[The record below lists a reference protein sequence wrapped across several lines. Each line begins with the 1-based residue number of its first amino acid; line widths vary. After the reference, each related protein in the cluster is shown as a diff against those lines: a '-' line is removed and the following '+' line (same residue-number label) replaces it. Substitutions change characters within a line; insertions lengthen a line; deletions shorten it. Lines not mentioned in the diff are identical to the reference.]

1 MLITFRNMLREIIIA
16 MQSYGEAHHFI
27 SRHRLWKWII
37 IPGIIYSVLFV
48 FGFYL
53 FWISSGEA
61 IDFMLTRS
69 GLKTWLE
76 RLQDSWLQ
84 YLFIVG
90 NMILML
96 ILLLYYFSLFKYLFL
111 ILGSP
116 LFAFLSEK
124 TESIIENRE
133 FPVTAARVLSDAAR
147 SIALSLRN
155 MLWQSVYVISIL
167 ILTIIPVVGWIA
179 PLLTL
184 LLESYYLG
192 FSMLDYSC
200 ERHRMSPSAS
210 IRFISTHKGL
220 AIGNGMVFYIMHLLP
235 VAGWVLA
242 PGYAVVASTLSLSR
256 ARKQNLIPAL

>member
-1 MLITFRNMLREIIIA
+1 MLREIIIA
-16 MQSYGEAHHFI
+16 MQSYGEAHRFI

-48 FGFYL
+48 LGFYL
-53 FWISSGEA
+53 FWTSSGEA
-61 IDFMLTRS
+61 IDFMLTRT
-69 GLKTWLE
+69 GLRTWLE

-111 ILGSP
+111 IVGSP

-124 TESIIENRE
+124 TESIAEGRD
-133 FPVTAARVLSDAAR
+133 FPFSMGQLLSDVAR
-147 SIALSLRN
+147 SIALSFRN
-155 MLWQSVYVISIL
+155 MLWQTVYVITIL
-167 ILTIIPVVGWIA
+167 IMSIIPVFGWIA

-184 LLESYYLG
+184 FLESYYLG

-200 ERHRMSPSAS
+200 ERHRLGPRES
-210 IRFISTHKGL
+210 IRFISAHKGL
-220 AIGNGMVFYIMHLLP
+220 AIGNGMIYYLMHLLP
-235 VAGWVLA
+235 VLGWILA
-242 PGYAVVASTLSLSR
+242 PGYAVVAATLSLSK
-256 ARKQNLIPAL
+256 AKKQNIIPVS